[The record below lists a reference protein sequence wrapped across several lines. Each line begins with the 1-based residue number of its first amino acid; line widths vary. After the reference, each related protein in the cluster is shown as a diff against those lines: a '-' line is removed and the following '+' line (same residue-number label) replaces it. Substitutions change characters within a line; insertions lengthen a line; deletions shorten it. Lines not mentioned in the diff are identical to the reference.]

1 MNFPGLITIDMKNYT
16 FPILLRKVL
25 VHMKRNEIKFIKS
38 TFMDYFCEGD
48 CELYN
53 IGQFNV
59 NDGKTNIEIYIHLY
73 DFKPVKSYYKLNY
86 EEKYEN
92 LVKYKQRADECF
104 KKGTQAQIYRAM
116 KIYHNLNYR
125 FDEGDVF
132 GSEKEKEEEK
142 LKTEKKE
149 LYENLVKMR
158 LNVHNNFALC
168 KFKLGKIYSCYE
180 AATKT
185 LTIDDKN
192 PKALFLHGKS
202 CLMLNFY
209 KPAVESL
216 RKLKELQPNNPDV
229 DDTLQQA
236 EKKYKE
242 DLDKERN
249 MFKKM
254 FRSSGNN

>member
-1 MNFPGLITIDMKNYT
+1 
-16 FPILLRKVL
+16 
-25 VHMKRNEIKFIKS
+25 MKRNEIKYVKS
-38 TFMDYFCEGD
+38 TFMDYFFQD
-48 CELYN
+48 NCELYN
-53 IGQFNV
+53 IGTFNV
-59 NDGKTNIEIYIHLY
+59 DDGKTKIEIFIHLY
-73 DFKPVKSYYKLNY
+73 DFKHVKSYYKLNY

-92 LVKYKQRADECF
+92 LVMYKKRADECF

-132 GSEKEKEEEK
+132 GSDKDKEEEK
-142 LKTEKKE
+142 LKNEKKE

-158 LNVHNNFALC
+158 INVHNNFALC

-209 KPAVESL
+209 KPAVDSL
-216 RKLKELQPNNPDV
+216 RKLKQLQPDNHDV
-229 DDTLQQA
+229 DDTLNEA
-236 EKKYKE
+236 EKKYNNDLEKE
-242 DLDKERN
+242 KN

-254 FRSSGNN
+254 FKSSGNK

>member
-1 MNFPGLITIDMKNYT
+1 
-16 FPILLRKVL
+16 
-25 VHMKRNEIKFIKS
+25 MKRNEIKYIKS

-53 IGQFNV
+53 IGTFNV

-73 DFKPVKSYYKLNY
+73 DFKPIKSYYKLTY

-92 LVKYKQRADECF
+92 LVKYKKRADECF

-132 GSEKEKEEEK
+132 GSEKENEEKK

-149 LYENLVKMR
+149 LYDELVKMR
-158 LNVHNNFALC
+158 INVHNNFALC
-168 KFKLGKIYSCYE
+168 KYKLGKIYSCYE
-180 AATKT
+180 AAAKT

-192 PKALFLHGKS
+192 PKALFLHGKA

-209 KPAVESL
+209 KPAVDSL

-229 DDTLQQA
+229 DDTLQKA

-242 DLDKERN
+242 DIDKEKN